1 MITLAFTRPLRRL
14 DESVEMAKSY
24 GFEVVAGPSLDI
36 IHGSKSSYD
45 RIKWK
50 LSQKVFRTAIFSSAT
65 AVEECN
71 AEWGDEFSG
80 LFEGTEVI
88 AIGPGTSKKLTAM
101 RIEVSSIPG
110 EYTSSGL
117 VEHLKRDADGRNV
130 LIVHS
135 DKGSSIL
142 IDGLNEAGFTV
153 EELIAY
159 TLEKH
164 AGGLDRIREAAEK
177 DAVDVYAFTSR
188 MSVESFLDDIG
199 VSKEIM
205 FKRAKVAAIG
215 KPTKERLEEEGID
228 VEILPKEATFPCL
241 LETIKRYF
249 EKEASE

>member
-14 DESVEMAKSY
+14 DESIETAKSY
-24 GFEVVAGPSLDI
+24 GFNVVAGPSLDI
-36 IHGSKSSYD
+36 IHGSETSYD
-45 RIKWK
+45 KIKLK

-65 AVEECN
+65 AVEECH

-80 LFEGTEVI
+80 LFIGTEVI

-101 RIEVSSIPG
+101 GITVSSIPG

-117 VEHLKRDADGRNV
+117 VEHLKKDADGRNV

-142 IDGLNEAGFTV
+142 MDGLNEAGFTV

-199 VSKEIM
+199 VSKEKM

-241 LETIKRYF
+241 LETIRRYF

>member
-1 MITLAFTRPLRRL
+1 MTTLAFTRPLRRL
-14 DESVEMAKSY
+14 DESIETAKGY

-36 IHGSKSSYD
+36 IHGSRSSYD
-45 RIKWK
+45 RVRWK

-65 AVEECN
+65 AVEECHT
-71 AEWGDEFSG
+71 EWGDEFSG
-80 LFEGTEVI
+80 LFKGTEVI
-88 AIGPGTSKKLTAM
+88 AIGPGTSKKLTATG
-101 RIEVSSIPG
+101 IEVSSVPG

-117 VEHLKRDADGRNV
+117 VEHLSRGADGRNV

-135 DKGSSIL
+135 DKGSSVL
-142 IDGLNEAGFTV
+142 MDGLNDAGFTV

-164 AGGLDRIREAAEK
+164 AGGLDRIREAAGK

-199 VSKEIM
+199 VSKEII

-215 KPTKERLEEEGID
+215 KPTKERLEEEGIRVD
-228 VEILPKEATFPCL
+228 ILPKEATFPCL
-241 LETIKRYF
+241 LETIRRYF